1 MGARLRGRKS
11 IAKVS
16 ARLQGSLIGLAQ
28 SGVRC
33 FTIRMLRESWSIPGR
48 TPCRIFTYRYSFCR
62 DQSVI
67 IVTPEGDNDY
77 ANGQQNNILR
87 ATRNSCE
94 WRLRMS
100 GEAQQAAAGG
110 CIGASP
116 RLRVLALRRADAKT
130 YNVNVRMSARYS
142 LGISRSRA
150 LNHRNYTEDLILS
163 TFTRETFSLS
173 AFDVAVAHPVQSAQL
188 RCLFLVDQCWGRQRG
203 CRPRAS
209 LGRDLELHI
218 A

>member
-1 MGARLRGRKS
+1 MQSDRCPNGRWLPC
-11 IAKVS
+11 ITS
-16 ARLQGSLIGLAQ
+16 AAQ
-28 SGVRC
+28 LELCS
-33 FTIRMLRESWSIPGR
+33 
-48 TPCRIFTYRYSFCR
+48 
-62 DQSVI
+62 
-67 IVTPEGDNDY
+67 
-77 ANGQQNNILR
+77 A
-87 ATRNSCE
+87 
-94 WRLRMS
+94 RMS

-173 AFDVAVAHPVQSAQL
+173 AFDVAVAHPVQSAQF

-209 LGRDLELHI
+209 LGRDLEFYI